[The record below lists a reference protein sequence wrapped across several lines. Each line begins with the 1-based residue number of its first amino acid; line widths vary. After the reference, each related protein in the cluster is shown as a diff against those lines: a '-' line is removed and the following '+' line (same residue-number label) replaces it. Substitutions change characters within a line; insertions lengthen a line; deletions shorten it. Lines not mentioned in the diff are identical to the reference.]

1 MRPDPRA
8 AGAAGP
14 DSGVLAAVD
23 LGSNSFHMIVAR
35 VSHGQVTIIDR
46 LREMVR
52 LAAGLDK
59 HNKLSHK
66 SADRALNCLSRFGE
80 RIREMH
86 ADQIR
91 VVGTN
96 TLRKARNANEFLE
109 AAAQRLGHPVEIIS
123 GIEEARL
130 IYLGV
135 SHSMPLVDGAQIVI
149 DIGGGSTEIV
159 RGHAYEPEDMESL
172 YIGCVGLS
180 KSVFGPSKLSARR
193 FERARLAVRLEL
205 EPVRARFQA
214 VPVVRHVGASGT
226 IRAARRVLQ
235 GLEGGDAQLT
245 RAGLERLIA
254 RMVDAGRVD
263 RLSLPGLSDQRKPV
277 FAGGVAILVE
287 LMDVLGAERMEV
299 ADGALREG
307 ILHDLLGRNTSEDAR
322 VRTVRAMMARYNVD
336 VGQAGRVERMALDL
350 LDQVAEDWALTDP
363 SYRTALKWAA
373 RLHETGL
380 DIAHAHYHHHGAY
393 LMEHADMP
401 GFPRQ
406 EQRLLARLVGAHRRS
421 FPRDYF
427 DDLPPAVA
435 PQARRLAVIL
445 RMAVLFNRNRTDDD
459 NAPVEISAQQD
470 SLVVTAAR
478 EWLAAN
484 PLTLADLKREAMYLG
499 NAGIEMAL
507 EQRD

>member
-1 MRPDPRA
+1 
-8 AGAAGP
+8 
-14 DSGVLAAVD
+14 
-23 LGSNSFHMIVAR
+23 
-35 VSHGQVTIIDR
+35 
-46 LREMVR
+46 
-52 LAAGLDK
+52 
-59 HNKLSHK
+59 
-66 SADRALNCLSRFGE
+66 
-80 RIREMH
+80 
-86 ADQIR
+86 
-91 VVGTN
+91 
-96 TLRKARNANEFLE
+96 
-109 AAAQRLGHPVEIIS
+109 
-123 GIEEARL
+123 
-130 IYLGV
+130 
-135 SHSMPLVDGAQIVI
+135 
-149 DIGGGSTEIV
+149 
-159 RGHAYEPEDMESL
+159 
-172 YIGCVGLS
+172 
-180 KSVFGPSKLSARR
+180 
-193 FERARLAVRLEL
+193 
-205 EPVRARFQA
+205 
-214 VPVVRHVGASGT
+214 
-226 IRAARRVLQ
+226 
-235 GLEGGDAQLT
+235 
-245 RAGLERLIA
+245 
-254 RMVDAGRVD
+254 
-263 RLSLPGLSDQRKPV
+263 
-277 FAGGVAILVE
+277 
-287 LMDVLGAERMEV
+287 
-299 ADGALREG
+299 
-307 ILHDLLGRNTSEDAR
+307 
-322 VRTVRAMMARYNVD
+322 MARYNVD